1 LKGVWEFELVNFA
14 DYALPAVLLLLITS
28 FTLLSKPDWRWS
40 LLALYLQYLGVFI
53 LVASAW
59 STVMAAS
66 RLVSGWIAGAVIG
79 MALIGLP
86 EAAQAQ
92 ETGKSDSSRTGGRS
106 VPRDLLTGRL
116 FRLLAAALVVL
127 IVLSIFNPVMNW
139 TPGLSI
145 GQAMGGLTL
154 IGMGLLQLGFTARTF
169 HTILGLL
176 TLLSGFQILYSAVE
190 TSALVAGL
198 LAVVDLGLALV
209 GAYLLLSSQME
220 EIE

>member
-1 LKGVWEFELVNFA
+1 LKGVWESELVNFS

-40 LLALYLQYLGVFI
+40 MLALYLQYLGVFI

-59 STVMAAS
+59 PTVMAAS
-66 RLVSGWIAGAVIG
+66 RLVAGWIAGAVIG
-79 MALIGLP
+79 MALVSLP
-86 EAAQAQ
+86 ERTLAQ
-92 ETGKSDSSRTGGRS
+92 ETGRS
-106 VPRDLLTGRL
+106 AASAMEDRRVPQDLLTGRL

-139 TPGLSI
+139 TPGLSV
-145 GQAMGGLTL
+145 GQALGGLTL

-176 TLLSGFQILYSAVE
+176 TLLSGFQILYAAVV

-220 EIE
+220 ETE

>member
-1 LKGVWEFELVNFA
+1 M
-14 DYALPAVLLLLITS
+14 LLLITS

-59 STVMAAS
+59 PTAMAAS
-66 RLVSGWIAGAVIG
+66 RLVAGWIAGAVIL
-79 MALIGLP
+79 MAIVSLP
-86 EAAQAQ
+86 EGVRAL
-92 ETGKSDSSRTGGRS
+92 ETGKNPELPPGNRKI
-106 VPRDLLTGRL
+106 PQDLLTGRL

-127 IVLSIFNPVMNW
+127 IVLSSFNTVIQW
-139 TPGLSI
+139 TPGLSP
-145 GQAMGGLTL
+145 GQALGGLIL

-176 TLLSGFQILYSAVE
+176 TLLSGFQIIYSAVE
-190 TSALVAGL
+190 KSALVAGL

-209 GAYLLLSSQME
+209 GAYLLISSQME
-220 EIE
+220 ETE

>member
-1 LKGVWEFELVNFA
+1 M
-14 DYALPAVLLLLITS
+14 LLLITS

-59 STVMAAS
+59 PTAMAAS
-66 RLVSGWIAGAVIG
+66 RLVAGWIAGAVIL
-79 MALIGLP
+79 MAIVSLP
-86 EAAQAQ
+86 EGVRVL
-92 ETGKSDSSRTGGRS
+92 ETGKNPELPPGNRKI
-106 VPRDLLTGRL
+106 PQDLLTGRL

-127 IVLSIFNPVMNW
+127 IVLSSFNTVIQW
-139 TPGLSI
+139 TPGLSP
-145 GQAMGGLTL
+145 GQALGGLIL

-176 TLLSGFQILYSAVE
+176 TLLSGFQIIYSAVE
-190 TSALVAGL
+190 KSALVAGL

-209 GAYLLLSSQME
+209 GAYLLISSQMDE
-220 EIE
+220 TE